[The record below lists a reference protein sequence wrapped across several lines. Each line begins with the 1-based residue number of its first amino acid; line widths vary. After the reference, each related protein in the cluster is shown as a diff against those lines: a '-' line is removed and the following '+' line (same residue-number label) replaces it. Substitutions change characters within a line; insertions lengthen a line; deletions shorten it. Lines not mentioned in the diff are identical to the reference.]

1 MSSHEPLA
9 HSFIV
14 RLWLEE
20 NAEDGETT
28 VWRGQV
34 THVPGGE
41 SRYFRNFDDLV
52 DFISSHIGQAG
63 RRRLGWLR
71 RKLREWL
78 KLY

>member
-1 MSSHEPLA
+1 MSSRDPLV

-14 RLWLEE
+14 RLSLEE
-20 NAEDGETT
+20 VTGAERTT

-52 DFISSHIGQAG
+52 DFIRFHIGLVGRG
-63 RRRLGWLR
+63 RRGRLWQMLRRWLR
-71 RKLREWL
+71 LS
-78 KLY
+78 